1 MKSILCQNLGS
12 QCKSTDFFILSR
24 YMPGSKTPPQNS
36 AEEKKLD
43 GALLPVKARLV
54 RAD

>member
-12 QCKSTDFFILSR
+12 QCKSTDFILSR

-36 AEEKKLD
+36 AEEKVRW
-43 GALLPVKARLV
+43 GPAAGKARLV